1 MNKLCAICNIE
12 YPLTSEY
19 FGKCDSCK
27 SGYYRYCKPCAN
39 IQSKKSALKYQK
51 KHFNQDGFITE
62 KDHFNAALIQLAE
75 VMNKPSLLKHL
86 K

>member
-1 MNKLCAICNIE
+1 M
-12 YPLTSEY
+12 
-19 FGKCDSCK
+19 
-27 SGYYRYCKPCAN
+27 
-39 IQSKKSALKYQK
+39 QSKKSALKYQK